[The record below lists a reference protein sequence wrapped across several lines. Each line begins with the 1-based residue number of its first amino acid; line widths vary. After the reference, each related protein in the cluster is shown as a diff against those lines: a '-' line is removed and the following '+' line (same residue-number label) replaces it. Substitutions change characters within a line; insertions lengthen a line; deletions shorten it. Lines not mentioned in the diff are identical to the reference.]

1 MEEARIPWT
10 VSLDQIK
17 HNGRIGNFQDESI
30 YRKSIGVSKSHQQ
43 CCANIVDFPENDLP
57 STIQP
62 SEIYAV
68 TKGHTSTKILNQ
80 NKTANERYGKNVPG
94 AAAILRGLRKQKE
107 GRPGKNEAESPQT
120 TGNSTLVP
128 PRRIK
133 RYRQNRNPVILPK
146 IQSDMR

>member
-30 YRKSIGVSKSHQQ
+30 YRKGIGVSESHQQ
-43 CCANIVDFPENDLP
+43 CCANIVDSPENDLP

-80 NKTANERYGKNVPG
+80 NKTANERYGKKYTGSRCNSSR
-94 AAAILRGLRKQKE
+94 AAKAKRGTA
-107 GRPGKNEAESPQT
+107 GK
-120 TGNSTLVP
+120 
-128 PRRIK
+128 K
-133 RYRQNRNPVILPK
+133 
-146 IQSDMR
+146 